1 MVLKHNPNWDRQ
13 PPKVKKIFFKNLPL
27 PFPILGAI
35 FFAIIL
41 MPQVIKNMFF
51 PSFDQFT
58 LEIIIIITLSAYVL
72 GLYALIALNYQ
83 KKTGKDLAYEVVEKQ
98 NKNT

>member
-1 MVLKHNPNWDRQ
+1 
-13 PPKVKKIFFKNLPL
+13 
-27 PFPILGAI
+27 
-35 FFAIIL
+35 
-41 MPQVIKNMFF
+41 MFF

-72 GLYALIALNYQ
+72 GLYALIALNYK